1 MAVSVLNPQLVIPA
15 PYWAAHPGLH
25 YNRVSHL
32 LAYILLIIC
41 ISIIDTLTNRLIE
54 VRYTSFSTKENAHRN
69 LLIKIC
75 FKMSL
80 FQVV

>member
-1 MAVSVLNPQLVIPA
+1 MAVSDLDPRRGHPA
-15 PYWAAHPGLH
+15 PDLAVHPGFH

-41 ISIIDTLTNRLIE
+41 ISIIDSLTNRLIE
-54 VRYTSFSTKENAHRN
+54 ARYTSFSTKENAHRN

-75 FKMSL
+75 FKMSM